1 MSEVNFN
8 LTAEVRS
15 DKGKGASRR
24 LRRTGK
30 MPAILYGTGQEPTS
44 IVVDHDKLMHNLEH
58 EAFYSHVLTITVD
71 GKEESAVLKDLQRHP
86 AKNQLIHADFQRVSA
101 NEKLRMHVPLHFI
114 GEDIAPG
121 VKIGSGLVTH
131 TLTDV
136 EVLCLPKD
144 LPEYIEAD
152 LSRLELGQSL
162 HLSELIVPEGVE
174 LVELMHGAG
183 HDLPVAQIQATRASV
198 KGGAGEEAEDEGE
211 EAAE

>member
-24 LRRTGK
+24 LRRAGK

-44 IVVDHDKLMHNLEH
+44 ILLDHDSLMHNLEH
-58 EAFYSHVLTITVD
+58 EAFYSHILTITVD

-86 AKNQLIHADFQRVSA
+86 AKNQLIHADFQRVAA
-101 NEKLRMHVPLHFI
+101 NETIRMHVPLHFI

-131 TLTDV
+131 TMTDA

-144 LPEYIEAD
+144 LPEYLEAD
-152 LSRLELGQSL
+152 LSKLELGQSL
-162 HLSELIVPEGVE
+162 HLSEITVPEGVE

-183 HDLPVAQIQATRASV
+183 HDLPVAQIQVTRASV
-198 KGGAGEEAEDEGE
+198 KGGAGEEAEGE

>member
-1 MSEVNFN
+1 MSEVNFK

-24 LRRTGK
+24 LRRAGK
-30 MPAILYGTGQEPTS
+30 MPAILYGTDQEPTA
-44 IVVDHDKLMHNLEH
+44 IVLDHDGLVHHLEH
-58 EAFYSHVLTITVD
+58 EAFYSHVLTISVD
-71 GKEESAVLKDLQRHP
+71 GKDESAVLKDLQRHP
-86 AKNQLIHADFQRVSA
+86 AKNQLVHADFQRVSA
-101 NEKLRMHVPLHFI
+101 NEKIRMNVPLHFK

-131 TLTDV
+131 NMTEA

-144 LPEYIEAD
+144 LPEFLEAD
-152 LSRLELGQSL
+152 LSKLELGQSL
-162 HLSELIVPEGVE
+162 HLSEITVPEGVE
-174 LVELMHGAG
+174 LVELMHGAD

-198 KGGAGEEAEDEGE
+198 KGAGEEAEGE